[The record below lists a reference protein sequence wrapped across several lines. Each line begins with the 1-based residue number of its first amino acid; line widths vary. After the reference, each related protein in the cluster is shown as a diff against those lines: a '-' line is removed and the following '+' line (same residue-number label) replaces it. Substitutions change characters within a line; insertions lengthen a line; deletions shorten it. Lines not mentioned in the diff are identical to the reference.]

1 MLSIESLQA
10 VCKTQ
15 NGKQQSVIFA
25 ALLAEIMP
33 LWAINT
39 QQRQAMF
46 IAQCLHE
53 SGSLNLAELGNDK
66 YLSKY
71 DTGTLAKRLATRPK
85 QTAMDSYTKGA
96 D

>member
-33 LWAINT
+33 FGQSIH
-39 QQRQAMF
+39 QHRQAMF

-53 SGSLNLAELGNDK
+53 SGSLNIWQNLAMI
-66 YLSKY
+66 SI
-71 DTGTLAKRLATRPK
+71 
-85 QTAMDSYTKGA
+85 
-96 D
+96 

>member
-1 MLSIESLQA
+1 MLTIESLQA

-39 QQRQAMF
+39 HRQTMF

-53 SGSLNLAELGNDK
+53 SGSLNTWQNLAMI
-66 YLSKY
+66 SI
-71 DTGTLAKRLATRPK
+71 
-85 QTAMDSYTKGA
+85 
-96 D
+96 